1 MARRLRPDGSGP
13 PGIGAIWPWV
23 RAAIVLLGV
32 WGAAGAMPPGE
43 LPGLAPSLVRALKL
57 TALGALAAAAL
68 IERGAA
74 PGGAADLRAGIA
86 RWWPSFVPLAL
97 LPLVPE
103 AADAARWA
111 AWGAAALVTVVRDR
125 VPDGAA
131 WAPPP
136 AGLAWSRALRITAL
150 VICVA
155 YVAAG
160 TTAAG
165 STDNDPAYYFG
176 VARHILR
183 VHGYQEPIV
192 WHFLVKPAS
201 VLHRPFD
208 YWSGLASLSL
218 LPFFALFGDTHRVA
232 GAAMGLVTGLSIV
245 GFAHLLGTAAPLRS
259 RIVQLVSL
267 LLYAFSPA
275 LMRFRFDVE
284 TIPFVHLWMILSLVA
299 LARRRSEWAVLCAFL
314 VFWSRP
320 EDVVLAVVLSAVA
333 VATTAESPES
343 RLRLRRTLL
352 TGAICGGAYLL
363 CHLLMFGT
371 PLPPGAMLGRQLA
384 DYGAL
389 YRWDDARPA
398 TWTLA
403 DHFTPEYLA
412 GRVHTALSNLQ
423 DISFF
428 PNYPIWL
435 GLAVLRGCCW
445 SKESSSVEGTS
456 WLLLFG
462 GAITISLVNPTMF
475 AGQRTLHA
483 LLPVFVLAGGYGAEA
498 ALAALGRITAA
509 RLPWAR
515 AARLAVTLGA
525 LLLAFAM
532 LRPLPF
538 TLTLG
543 APPLPFEADL
553 AALDATLDGGTTM
566 STRPWSV
573 IAETRSPAVFL
584 PENGEAAMEAV
595 IRKYHVRWL
604 LLLNE
609 GGGPSQAIQTE
620 LNNGTRHNVGGL
632 TLTRRLERNGIKVF
646 EVSPF

>member
-1 MARRLRPDGSGP
+1 MLPSPRHDPAAAPSAARVWSW
-13 PGIGAIWPWV
+13 A

-32 WGAAGAMPPGE
+32 WGAARAMPPGE
-43 LPGLAPSLVRALKL
+43 LPGLAPAIVLALKL

-74 PGGAADLRAGIA
+74 PDGAADLRAGIA

-97 LPLVPE
+97 LGLLP
-103 AADAARWA
+103 AAAYGARVAAP
-111 AWGAAALVTVVRDR
+111 AAALIAVLRDR
-125 VPDGAA
+125 VPERVA

-150 VICVA
+150 AICVA

-160 TTAAG
+160 ATAAG

-183 VHGYQEPIV
+183 THRYEEPIV
-192 WHFLVKPAS
+192 WHFLVKPAR
-201 VLHRPFD
+201 VLHHPFD

-218 LPFFALFGDTHRVA
+218 LPFLAVFGATHQVA
-232 GAAMGLVTGLSIV
+232 GAAMGLVAGLSV
-245 GFAHLLGTAAPLRS
+245 VAFAHLIGTAAPLRS
-259 RIVQLVSL
+259 RIVQLVAL
-267 LLYAFSPA
+267 LLFAFSPA
-275 LMRFRFDVE
+275 LMRLRFDVE
-284 TIPFVHLWMILSLVA
+284 TIPFVHLWMILALVA
-299 LARRRSEWAVLCAFL
+299 LARRRSEWAVLFAFL
-314 VFWSRP
+314 MFWSRP

-333 VATTAESPES
+333 LAAAAEAPDP
-343 RLRLRRTLL
+343 RRRLRRALL
-352 TGAICGGAYLL
+352 TGAVCGGAYLL
-363 CHLLMFGT
+363 CHLLLFGS
-371 PLPPGAMLGRQLA
+371 PLPPGAILGRQLE

-389 YRWDDARPA
+389 YRWEDARPA

-403 DHFTPEYLA
+403 EHFTPEYLA
-412 GRVHTALSNLQ
+412 GRVHLALSNLQ
-423 DISFF
+423 DIVFF
-428 PNYPIWL
+428 PNYPVWL

-445 SKESSSVEGTS
+445 SKESSRVEGTS

-483 LLPVFVLAGGYGAEA
+483 LLPVVVLAGAYAAEA
-498 ALAALGRITAA
+498 ALGALGRITAA
-509 RLPWAR
+509 RLPWAT
-515 AARLAVTLGA
+515 AARLAASLAA
-525 LLLAFAM
+525 LLLASAM
-532 LRPLPF
+532 LRPLPL
-538 TLTLG
+538 TLALG

-553 AALDATLDGGTTM
+553 AALDTTLDGGTVM

-595 IRKYHVRWL
+595 IRKYDVRWL

-609 GGGPSQAIQTE
+609 GGGPSQAVQNE
-620 LNNGTRHNVGGL
+620 LNSGARHNIGSLAV
-632 TLTRRLERNGIKVF
+632 TRRLERNGIKVF
-646 EVSPF
+646 EVTSR